1 MNKTHQI
8 KPIGDREEDGYIQL
22 SFTLPV
28 TLRQAQTAA
37 IELCRKMNLQQIE
50 VADIQALSGN
60 ITYIQVF
67 AKITFSIELP
77 EIILDERKNNSR
89 EEIIKST
96 KKWNKKLN
104 IVGACTGTDAHT
116 VGLDAILN
124 KKGYKGVKGLESYN
138 CFEVIN
144 LGSQVKN
151 VELIQKIKHH
161 KADVVLISQII
172 THQNVHLHNLT
183 EFIDMLEA
191 NNLRSK
197 LLCLIGGPRIT
208 NQLALELGFDAG
220 FGLGTLPLDVA
231 NYIFYNRIKI

>member
-1 MNKTHQI
+1 MNKTHHI
-8 KPIGDREEDGYIQL
+8 KPMGDHENDGYIQL

-28 TLRQAQTAA
+28 TLQRAQAAA

-50 VADIQALSGN
+50 VADMQVLHDN

-67 AKITFSIELP
+67 AKIAFSIELP
-77 EIILDERKNNSR
+77 DLIFERKNNSR
-89 EEIIKST
+89 EEIIKAT
-96 KKWNKKLN
+96 KKWNKRLT

-151 VELIQKIKHH
+151 VELIQKIKAH
-161 KADVVLISQII
+161 KADIVLISQII

-191 NNLRSK
+191 NNLRNK
-197 LLCLIGGPRIT
+197 VLCLIGGPRIT
-208 NQLALELGFDAG
+208 NQLAVELGFDAG

-231 NYIFYNRIKI
+231 NYIFYNRIKN